1 MAATDVSWHLELMLL
16 AVDNPKALGCNV
28 PSAARALLYKGLR
41 VSTASSSHWS
51 RCLTN
56 LEHTATKHRIKG
68 QYCIVTIEGQ
78 HKI

>member
-1 MAATDVSWHLELMLL
+1 MALGTY
-16 AVDNPKALGCNV
+16 VDNPKALGCNV
-28 PSAARALLYKGLR
+28 PCKRSEGVTESLR

-56 LEHTATKHRIKG
+56 LEHTATKHRIQE
-68 QYCIVTIEGQ
+68 QYCIVAIEGQ